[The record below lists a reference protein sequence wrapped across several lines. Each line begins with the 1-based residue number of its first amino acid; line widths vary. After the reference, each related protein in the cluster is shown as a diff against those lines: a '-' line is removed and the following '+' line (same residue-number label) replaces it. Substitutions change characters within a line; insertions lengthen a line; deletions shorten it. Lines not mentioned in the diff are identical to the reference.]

1 MKKTYKVIVQSNT
14 GAEKTVTHNVPEP
27 GLFRGPLK
35 IKAASGLRYQLVD
48 VSTGQGP
55 DNIRAKR
62 VGKDLRIS
70 FEGRDQVDVM
80 LINYYD
86 HVDAGFSTVIGET
99 DPGVFFAYLP
109 ESGEASSLMGSLR
122 EGQASTGM
130 ALGGDQ
136 LVASGAAVGALVAA
150 AGFNPLLAAPLAL
163 LGAGGGGGGG
173 GGGEADTTPPKVL
186 GAGLHAD
193 DDTGVSH
200 SDGITS
206 DNTQRLLILADPDA
220 VSATVTVNGKTYT
233 TTTKNEQGQF
243 VVQLDE
249 LENGRYPFSV
259 QVNDLAGNISQP
271 FAGQTIT
278 VDRSS
283 KDNFSPNPAND
294 PNQGVKVLIRSLEAD
309 TGFSAN
315 DFLTR
320 DKTPTFMGTLDTFI
334 NNGAHVQV
342 SLFDPSNALMATRY
356 VRPENASPHQWSWT
370 MGDALPLSDGVYTLN
385 AQLTDLAGNFIS
397 EKTHQKI
404 VITTQTDPA
413 LSAAKLSN
421 SRLDEK
427 DDSGKDKNDHLTSNT
442 SLNFTGSVSSFAEKN
457 QKLLVDLIDV
467 HGTLLVS
474 QYVTPN
480 AQGQWQMGANLGQ
493 DGEVRSY
500 VMKVSVVDLAGNMV
514 SSMSRSLVIDRE
526 SPTLVVT
533 GGKDNVFEKITFKAS
548 EAGEFFSGLASFDN
562 GLTLV
567 SHQFDK
573 GAFSLSF
580 KDLVGNETTLVNGD
594 PWQINDK
601 TPVLEVGPSPA
612 SFVALTG
619 PVGSYQ
625 LGADQ
630 NVLDLASLDN
640 VMRQVGDRV
649 AINHVSMRD
658 TLGDDVLT
666 VSMGDVLS
674 LGVANSF
681 TNSGHLQMRIDGDA
695 GDRVLLDSLVG
706 SSKLHAWSAPLDQ
719 SLGSSKYLVYSNSA
733 LGLDLFIQQG
743 VVTTVL

>member
-1 MKKTYKVIVQSNT
+1 MKKTYKVIVQSNVGT
-14 GAEKTVTHNVPEP
+14 EKTVAHNVPEP
-27 GLFRGPLK
+27 GTFWGPLK
-35 IKAASGLRYQLVD
+35 IKAAPGARYQLVD

-80 LINYYD
+80 IINYYD

-109 ESGEASSLMGSLR
+109 ESGEASSLMVSLR

-150 AGFNPLLAAPLAL
+150 GFNPLLAAPLAL
-163 LGAGGGGGGG
+163 LGAGGA

-186 GAGLHAD
+186 EAKLHPD
-193 DDTGVSH
+193 DDTGVSN
-200 SDGITS
+200 SDAITL
-206 DNTQRLLILADPDA
+206 DNAPRLLISVDADA
-220 VSATVTVNGKTYT
+220 VSVAVTLNGKTYT
-233 TTTKNEQGQF
+233 STTKNGQGQF
-243 VVQLDE
+243 VVQMQE

-259 QVNDLAGNISQP
+259 QVKDLAGNISQP

-283 KDNFSPNPAND
+283 LDNFSPNPAND
-294 PNQGVKVLIRSLEAD
+294 PNQGVKVLIRSMEAD
-309 TGFSAN
+309 TGFSTN

-320 DKTPTFMGTLDTFI
+320 DNTPTFMGTLDTFT

-342 SLFDPSNALMATRY
+342 SLFDSSNALVATRY

-370 MGDALPLSDGVYTLN
+370 LGDALPLADGVYTLD
-385 AQLTDLAGNFIS
+385 AHLTDLAGNVIS
-397 EKTHQKI
+397 EKTQQKI
-404 VITTQTDPA
+404 VISTQTDPA
-413 LSAAKLSN
+413 IPAAKLSN

-457 QKLLVDLIDV
+457 HKLMVDLINHD
-467 HGTLLVS
+467 GTLLQS

-480 AQGQWQMGANLGQ
+480 AQSEWQMGANLGQ
-493 DGEVRSY
+493 DGQVRAY
-500 VMKVSVVDLAGNMV
+500 VLKVSVVDLAGNMV
-514 SSMSRSLVIDRE
+514 TSTSRSLVVDRE
-526 SPTLVVT
+526 SPTLVVS

-567 SHQFDK
+567 SHQFDT

-601 TPVLEVGPSPA
+601 TPVLDMGPSPA

-640 VMRQVGDRV
+640 IMRRVGDRV
-649 AINHVSMRD
+649 AINHVSMLD
-658 TLGDDVLT
+658 ASGDDVLT

-695 GDRVLLDSLVG
+695 GDRVQLDAWVG
-706 SSKLHAWSAPLDQ
+706 SSKVHAWSAPSEQ
-719 SLGSSKYLVYSNSA
+719 SWGSSQYLVYSNSA

>member
-14 GAEKTVTHNVPEP
+14 GAEKTVTHNVAEP

-35 IKAASGLRYQLVD
+35 IKAAPGARYQLVD

-80 LINYYD
+80 IINYYD

-99 DPGVFFAYLP
+99 DPGVFWAYLP

-150 AGFNPLLAAPLAL
+150 GFNPLLAAPLAL
-163 LGAGGGGGGG
+163 LGAGGA

-186 GAGLHAD
+186 EAKLHPD
-193 DDTGVSH
+193 DDTGVSN
-200 SDGITS
+200 SDAITL
-206 DNTQRLLILADPDA
+206 DNSPRLLISADTDA
-220 VSATVTVNGKTYT
+220 VSVTVTLNGKTYT
-233 TTTKNEQGQF
+233 STTKNGQGQF
-243 VVQLDE
+243 VVQMEE

-278 VDRSS
+278 VDRSAL
-283 KDNFSPNPAND
+283 DNFSPIPAND
-294 PNQGVKVLIRSLEAD
+294 PNQGVKVLIRSMEAD

-320 DKTPTFMGTLDTFI
+320 DNTPTFMGTLDTFT
-334 NNGAHVQV
+334 NNGAHVQL
-342 SLFDPSNALMATRY
+342 SLFDSSNALVATRY

-370 MGDALPLSDGVYTLN
+370 LGDALPLADGVYTLD
-385 AQLTDLAGNFIS
+385 AHLTDLAGNVIS
-397 EKTHQKI
+397 EKAQQKI
-404 VITTQTDPA
+404 VISTQTDPA
-413 LSAAKLSN
+413 IPAAKLSN

-442 SLNFTGSVSSFAEKN
+442 SLNFTGLVSSFSEKN
-457 QKLLVDLIDV
+457 HKLLVDLINHD
-467 HGTLLVS
+467 GTLLQS

-480 AQGQWQMGANLGQ
+480 AQGEWQMGANLGQ
-493 DGEVRSY
+493 DGQVRAY
-500 VMKVSVVDLAGNMV
+500 VLKVSVVDLAGNMV
-514 SSMSRSLVIDRE
+514 TSTSRSLVVDRE

-533 GGKDNVFEKITFKAS
+533 GGKDNVFEKIIFKAS
-548 EAGEFFSGLASFDN
+548 EAGEFFSGLASFDS

-567 SHQFDK
+567 SHQFDT

-640 VMRQVGDRV
+640 VMRRVGDRV
-649 AINHVSMRD
+649 AINHVSMLD
-658 TLGDDVLT
+658 ASGDDVLT

-695 GDRVLLDSLVG
+695 GDRVVLDSFVG
-706 SSKLHAWSAPLDQ
+706 SSKLHAWSAPSEQ
-719 SLGSSKYLVYSNSA
+719 TWGASQYLFYSNSA

>member
-14 GAEKTVTHNVPEP
+14 GAEKTVTHNVAEP

-35 IKAASGLRYQLVD
+35 IKAAPGARYQLVD

-80 LINYYD
+80 IINYYD

-99 DPGVFFAYLP
+99 DPGVFWAYLP

-150 AGFNPLLAAPLAL
+150 GFNPLLAAPLAL
-163 LGAGGGGGGG
+163 LGAGGA

-186 GAGLHAD
+186 EAKLHPD
-193 DDTGVSH
+193 DDTGVSN
-200 SDGITS
+200 SDAITL
-206 DNTQRLLILADPDA
+206 DNSPRLLISADTDA
-220 VSATVTVNGKTYT
+220 VSVTVTLNGKTYT
-233 TTTKNEQGQF
+233 STTKNGQGQF
-243 VVQLDE
+243 VVQMEE

-278 VDRSS
+278 VDRSAL
-283 KDNFSPNPAND
+283 DNFSPIPAND
-294 PNQGVKVLIRSLEAD
+294 PNQGVKVLIRSMEAD

-320 DKTPTFMGTLDTFI
+320 DNTPTFMGTLDTFT
-334 NNGAHVQV
+334 NNGAHVQL
-342 SLFDPSNALMATRY
+342 SLFDSSNALVATRY

-370 MGDALPLSDGVYTLN
+370 LGDALPLADGVYTLD
-385 AQLTDLAGNFIS
+385 AHLTDLAGNVIS
-397 EKTHQKI
+397 EKAQQKI
-404 VITTQTDPA
+404 VISTQTDPA
-413 LSAAKLSN
+413 IPAAKLSN

-442 SLNFTGSVSSFAEKN
+442 SLNFTGLVSSFSEKN
-457 QKLLVDLIDV
+457 HKLLVDLINHD
-467 HGTLLVS
+467 GTLLQS

-480 AQGQWQMGANLGQ
+480 AQGEWQMGANLGQ
-493 DGEVRSY
+493 DGQVRAY
-500 VMKVSVVDLAGNMV
+500 VLKVSVVDLAGNMV
-514 SSMSRSLVIDRE
+514 TSTSRSLVVDRE

-533 GGKDNVFEKITFKAS
+533 GGKDNVFEKIIFKAS

-567 SHQFDK
+567 SHQFDT

-640 VMRQVGDRV
+640 VMRRVGDRV
-649 AINHVSMRD
+649 AINHVSMLD
-658 TLGDDVLT
+658 ASGDDVLT

-695 GDRVLLDSLVG
+695 GDRVVLDSFVG
-706 SSKLHAWSAPLDQ
+706 SSKLHAWSAPSEQ
-719 SLGSSKYLVYSNSA
+719 TWGASQYLFYSNSA

>member
-14 GAEKTVTHNVPEP
+14 GAEKTVTHNVAEP

-35 IKAASGLRYQLVD
+35 IKAAPGARYQLVD

-80 LINYYD
+80 IINYYD

-99 DPGVFFAYLP
+99 DPGVFWAYLP

-150 AGFNPLLAAPLAL
+150 GFNPLLAAPLAL
-163 LGAGGGGGGG
+163 LGAGGA

-186 GAGLHAD
+186 EAKLHPD
-193 DDTGVSH
+193 DDTGVSN
-200 SDGITS
+200 SDAITL
-206 DNTQRLLILADPDA
+206 DNSPRLLISADTDA
-220 VSATVTVNGKTYT
+220 VSVTVTLNGKTYT
-233 TTTKNEQGQF
+233 STTKNGQGQF
-243 VVQLDE
+243 VVQMEE

-278 VDRSS
+278 VDRSAL
-283 KDNFSPNPAND
+283 DNFSPIPAND
-294 PNQGVKVLIRSLEAD
+294 LNQGVKVLIRSMEAD

-320 DKTPTFMGTLDTFI
+320 DNTPTFMGTLDTFT
-334 NNGAHVQV
+334 NNGAHVQL
-342 SLFDPSNALMATRY
+342 SLFDSSNALVATRY

-370 MGDALPLSDGVYTLN
+370 LGDALPLADGVYTLD
-385 AQLTDLAGNFIS
+385 AHLTDLAGNVIS
-397 EKTHQKI
+397 EKAQQKI
-404 VITTQTDPA
+404 VISTQTDPA
-413 LSAAKLSN
+413 IPAAKLSN

-442 SLNFTGSVSSFAEKN
+442 SLNFTGLVSSFSEKN
-457 QKLLVDLIDV
+457 HKLLVDLINHD
-467 HGTLLVS
+467 GTLLQS

-480 AQGQWQMGANLGQ
+480 AQGEWQMGANLGQ
-493 DGEVRSY
+493 DGQVRAY
-500 VMKVSVVDLAGNMV
+500 VLKVSVVDLAGNMV
-514 SSMSRSLVIDRE
+514 TSTSRSLVVDRE
-526 SPTLVVT
+526 SPTLVAT

-567 SHQFDK
+567 SHQFDT

-640 VMRQVGDRV
+640 VMRRVGDRV
-649 AINHVSMRD
+649 AINHVSMLD
-658 TLGDDVLT
+658 ASGDDVLT

-695 GDRVLLDSLVG
+695 GDRVVLDSFVG
-706 SSKLHAWSAPLDQ
+706 SSKLHAWSAPSEQ
-719 SLGSSKYLVYSNSA
+719 TWGASQYLVYSNSA

>member
-14 GAEKTVTHNVPEP
+14 GAEKTVTHNVAEP

-35 IKAASGLRYQLVD
+35 IKAAPGARYQLVD

-80 LINYYD
+80 IINYYD

-99 DPGVFFAYLP
+99 DPGVFWAYLP

-150 AGFNPLLAAPLAL
+150 GFNPLLAAPLAL
-163 LGAGGGGGGG
+163 LGAGGA

-186 GAGLHAD
+186 EAKLHPD
-193 DDTGVSH
+193 DDTGVSN
-200 SDGITS
+200 SDAITL
-206 DNTQRLLILADPDA
+206 DNSPRLLISADTDA
-220 VSATVTVNGKTYT
+220 VSVTVTLNGKTYT
-233 TTTKNEQGQF
+233 STTKNGQGQF
-243 VVQLDE
+243 VVQMEE

-278 VDRSS
+278 VDRSAL
-283 KDNFSPNPAND
+283 DNFSPIPAND
-294 PNQGVKVLIRSLEAD
+294 LNQGVKVLIRSMEAD

-320 DKTPTFMGTLDTFI
+320 DNTPTFMGTLDTFT
-334 NNGAHVQV
+334 NNGAHVQL
-342 SLFDPSNALMATRY
+342 SLFDSSNALVATRY

-370 MGDALPLSDGVYTLN
+370 LGDALPLADGVYTLD
-385 AQLTDLAGNFIS
+385 AHLTDLAGNVIS
-397 EKTHQKI
+397 EKAQQKI
-404 VITTQTDPA
+404 VISTQTDPA
-413 LSAAKLSN
+413 IPAAKLSN

-442 SLNFTGSVSSFAEKN
+442 SLNFTGLVSSFSEKN
-457 QKLLVDLIDV
+457 HKLLVDLINHD
-467 HGTLLVS
+467 GTLLQS

-480 AQGQWQMGANLGQ
+480 AQGEWQMGANLGQ
-493 DGEVRSY
+493 DGQVRAY
-500 VMKVSVVDLAGNMV
+500 VLKVSVVDLAGNMV
-514 SSMSRSLVIDRE
+514 TSTSRSLVVDRE
-526 SPTLVVT
+526 SPTLVAT
-533 GGKDNVFEKITFKAS
+533 GGKDNVFEKIIFKAS

-567 SHQFDK
+567 SHQFDT

-640 VMRQVGDRV
+640 VMRRVGDRV
-649 AINHVSMRD
+649 AINHVSMLD
-658 TLGDDVLT
+658 ASGDDVLT

-695 GDRVLLDSLVG
+695 GDRVVLDSFVG
-706 SSKLHAWSAPLDQ
+706 SSKLHAWSAPSEQ
-719 SLGSSKYLVYSNSA
+719 TWGASQYLVYSNSA